1 MTMPSKH
8 WMLRSDQHHR
18 QARSAAG
25 GWGCPSISVPP
36 IVLLPAP
43 FRTSCGRARPVNTEP
58 GGAVGTRVV
67 EGGIYLSTVPVPD
80 LGFHHLGR
88 PRITSASCTFSRGV
102 SWLPAMVELERK
114 GSVSISPHSGWM
126 GLRDRIKICTYYSR
140 KMVKRSIFS
149 GVGAAARTASRRRRS
164 LLATRSQLGYHWDAC
179 WLPAGRRQ
187 IIAASASARVAR
199 IGDSHDEDALSRELC
214 PGSVTVRSCDRGFAR
229 LLA

>member
-1 MTMPSKH
+1 MTMPGKH

-164 LLATRSQLGYHWDAC
+164 LLSTRSHLGYHW
-179 WLPAGRRQ
+179 
-187 IIAASASARVAR
+187 
-199 IGDSHDEDALSRELC
+199 ELGC
-214 PGSVTVRSCDRGFAR
+214 
-229 LLA
+229 LLAARWAQANYCGLGIRARCPDW